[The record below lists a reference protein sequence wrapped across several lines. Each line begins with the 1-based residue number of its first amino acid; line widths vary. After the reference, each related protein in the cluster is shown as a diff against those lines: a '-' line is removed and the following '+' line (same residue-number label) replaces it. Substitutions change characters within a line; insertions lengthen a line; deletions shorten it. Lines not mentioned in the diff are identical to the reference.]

1 MNIRKK
7 VTCSAILILFVLI
20 GIVCAQRSII
30 RVKEYSTENIQTLTE
45 AEQVEI
51 GKNAKITSATVTRN
65 ENRNWAL
72 G

>member
-1 MNIRKK
+1 MSIRKK
-7 VTCSAILILFVLI
+7 VTCSVILILFVLM

-30 RVKEYSTENIQTLTE
+30 RVKEYSTESIQTLTE
-45 AEQVEI
+45 VEQFEI
-51 GKNAKITSATVTRN
+51 GRNSKITSATVTRN